1 MTVRGT
7 LKADGLAVARITID
21 FLQNPVKVHALAA
34 LVETQGG
41 QTIGW
46 VNGDGA
52 MFTSETMEKLQD
64 LRLAM
69 EQDLA
74 KRVFV
79 EGHAVS
85 GAAKRGEGGLEIG
98 GLGEHVGSLDA
109 PSI

>member
-7 LKADGLAVARITID
+7 LKADGLVVAKITID

-41 QTIGW
+41 QTVGW
-46 VNGDGA
+46 SEGDGGV
-52 MFTSETMEKLQD
+52 FSSETMEKLQD
-64 LRLAM
+64 LRLSM

-79 EGHAVS
+79 EGHAVNS
-85 GAAKRGEGGLEIG
+85 AAKRGDAGIDMG
-98 GLGEHVGSLDA
+98 GLGEHIGAVDA